1 MKQANTWRGVHLDK
15 IISETCRE
23 AQSVNR
29 DKYVR
34 NLQKRKNSEACN
46 LYSVL
51 PPISAA
57 WSNAIRCSQNSP
69 CVAGCHLSKTSPHT
83 GPRRNVV
90 YKYKTKFPSSA
101 RRPQPKGLRW
111 FGSWDRSA
119 ATVSD
124 SGSILNRADRS
135 WSAGRN
141 RNQMWDLTAKTGSSE
156 KPGGGAE
163 APLPGHCQ
171 ASTWSLRGGGFKKGF
186 RWGQMKTRDIK
197 SATNMT
203 AWREDANRR
212 EKEIRLLLSD
222 PAGRS
227 TPSTAAMSTKFHSSA
242 TNRELKRP
250 SSCNVS
256 SHRKKNKTIK
266 HQQTFRRPFENKTV
280 NHFNVHCSL

>member
-1 MKQANTWRGVHLDK
+1 MQVNALFSCILLYTLLKVLCVIKSWKIKALHFHEPADQSTKSKVRGRKTKHRTQDSFLKAILFLTAAVLVKQANTWRGVHLDK

-23 AQSVNR
+23 AQSVNKG
-29 DKYVR
+29 KYVR

-46 LYSVL
+46 LYSIL

-101 RRPQPKGLRW
+101 RWPQPKGLRW

-141 RNQMWDLTAKTGSSE
+141 WNQMWDLTTKTGSSE
-156 KPGGGAE
+156 KP
-163 APLPGHCQ
+163 
-171 ASTWSLRGGGFKKGF
+171 RGGGG
-186 RWGQMKTRDIK
+186 
-197 SATNMT
+197 T
-203 AWREDANRR
+203 AIN
-212 EKEIRLLLSD
+212 
-222 PAGRS
+222 
-227 TPSTAAMSTKFHSSA
+227 
-242 TNRELKRP
+242 
-250 SSCNVS
+250 
-256 SHRKKNKTIK
+256 TI
-266 HQQTFRRPFENKTV
+266 PEGGV
-280 NHFNVHCSL
+280 